1 MRHTALTLSVPA
13 LGTFGET
20 RAVLAECGLGAR
32 LETVE
37 ILWDNYCS
45 LDPVRLRDDL
55 AVLADEV
62 MIHTMW
68 SRFLEIDDDAFAAF
82 ARHLREHVQVLRPT
96 AVSDHLCRFMFGGLF
111 VAAGQEIA
119 YDRIDHAADRVA
131 RYQDAIG
138 QRLLVENTASI
149 EHPVQRQLAYLDEL
163 MRRTGC
169 GVLFDV
175 SNAVAGELNGCGD
188 VTEWLPLVA
197 GHDLR
202 CHVGSY
208 SRDEEIDCYVDS
220 HDSDVSAATTR
231 ALPLVLAAANVAS
244 VTYERDFNRSVGAIA
259 RDVDQIRALL

>member
-1 MRHTALTLSVPA
+1 LDLTLSLPA
-13 LGTFGET
+13 PSTFGET
-20 RAVLAECGLGAR
+20 RGVLAACGLGPR
-32 LETVE
+32 LRSIE

-55 AVLADEV
+55 ATLADEV

-68 SRFLEIDDDAFAAF
+68 SRFLEIDDDAFADF
-82 ARHLREHVQVLRPT
+82 LRRLRHHVQALRPT
-96 AVSDHLCRFMFGGLF
+96 AVSDHLCRFLCDGLF
-111 VAAGQEIA
+111 VASGHEIA
-119 YDRIDHAADRVA
+119 YDQIDVAATRVA

-175 SNAVAGELNGCGD
+175 SNAVAGELNGCGE
-188 VTEWLPLVA
+188 VTEWLPLVS
-197 GHDLR
+197 GRDLR

-208 SRDEEIDCYVDS
+208 SLDEETDCYIDS
-220 HDSDVSAATTR
+220 HDSDVSLATTR
-231 ALPLVLAAANVAS
+231 ALPLVLAAANVVS

-259 RDVDQIRALL
+259 RDIDQIRGLV

>member
-1 MRHTALTLSVPA
+1 MTALTLSLPA
-13 LGTFGET
+13 LSTFGET
-20 RAVLAECGLGAR
+20 RAVLAECGLGER
-32 LETVE
+32 LATIE

-55 AVLADEV
+55 AGLADEV

-68 SRFLEIDDDAFAAF
+68 SRFLELDDDAFAAF
-82 ARHLREHVQVLRPT
+82 ARRLREHVQALRPT
-96 AVSDHLCRFMFGGLF
+96 AVSDHLCRFMFDGLF
-111 VAAGQEIA
+111 VASGQEIA
-119 YDRIDHAADRVA
+119 YDRLDFTVERVA

-138 QRLLVENTASI
+138 QRLLIENTASI
-149 EHPVQRQLAYLDEL
+149 EHPAQRQLAFLDEL

-175 SNAVAGELNGCGD
+175 SNAVAGELNGCGA

-202 CHVGSY
+202 CHIGSY
-208 SRDEEIDCYVDS
+208 SLDEDTACYIDS
-220 HDSDVSAATTR
+220 HDSDVSIATTR
-231 ALPLVLAAANVAS
+231 ALPLVLAAANVVS

-259 RDVDQIRALL
+259 RDVDQIRGLL